1 MMNKQMLINGNF
13 VPASDGAVLE
23 STSPI
28 DGRLLGTF
36 PSRSCAGGVQR
47 GKRAEVMGGAVAQ
60 PARGVS
66 AQGGGFS
73 GLCGG

>member
-28 DGRLLGTF
+28 DGRLLGTL
-36 PSRSCAGGVQR
+36 PCAND
-47 GKRAEVMGGAVAQ
+47 ADLALAVSSA
-60 PARGVS
+60 AS
-66 AQGGGFS
+66 AQ
-73 GLCGG
+73 